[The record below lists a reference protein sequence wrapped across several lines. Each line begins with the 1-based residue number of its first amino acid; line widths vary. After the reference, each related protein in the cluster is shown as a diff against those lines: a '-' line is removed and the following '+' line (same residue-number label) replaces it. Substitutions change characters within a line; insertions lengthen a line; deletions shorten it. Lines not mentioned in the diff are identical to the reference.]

1 MDNLGI
7 KEQLALQDL
16 QALTEPQGLMVL
28 LVLQEVRELLVLQ
41 GSKDRSVRLANRV
54 RTETPEHQDKMDRR
68 DNLDHPE
75 FGVQMDKL
83 ETQGSKVLKDPMG
96 FQVLMVGQEPQEHQ
110 DRMVSR
116 ALLDRQGL

>member
-7 KEQLALQDL
+7 EEQLALQDL

>member
-16 QALTEPQGLMVL
+16 QALTEPQGQMVP

-96 FQVLMVGQEPQEHQ
+96 FQVLMVRQEPQEHQ